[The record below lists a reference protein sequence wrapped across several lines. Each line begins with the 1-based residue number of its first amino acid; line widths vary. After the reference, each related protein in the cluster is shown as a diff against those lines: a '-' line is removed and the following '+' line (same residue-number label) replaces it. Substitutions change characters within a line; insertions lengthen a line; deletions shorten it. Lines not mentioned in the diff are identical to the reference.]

1 MSDIHD
7 AVLAFIPF
15 VVSFYEKSARFL
27 VADKIA
33 VQIESMIYGVY
44 SVLFFLC
51 IYIIW
56 NKPRLQKRRMHLISM
71 IALYVLA
78 TVHMVLMCTLAFKLD
93 NVGVG
98 YGILWAPIGARSS
111 MSGLKRQIFITLKV
125 LFFISNLLADSI
137 LIYRCYLIW
146 GMNVRVIIFPVV
158 AYICTIASFPCQFS
172 RSLRLAEAALITF
185 LSATFVTNVVT
196 VLLTGGRIWW
206 ITRKARKL
214 LDKTIQKRYNTATAV
229 ILESG
234 ILYPGVSILAV
245 ITAIFSSILGGYTVT
260 FTLIGI
266 IYHVVGIAPTL
277 IIVLVGL
284 GVTHDDIKSSVGSFH
299 AAGNA
304 YHSHGPNPPVWN
316 RTSRGVD
323 DIQTRMRDESSFLG

>member
-1 MSDIHD
+1 MSDVHD
-7 AVLAFIPF
+7 AVLSFIPF
-15 VVSFYEKSARFL
+15 V
-27 VADKIA
+27 
-33 VQIESMIYGVY
+33 IESTIYGVY
-44 SVLFFLC
+44 SVLFLLC
-51 IYIIW
+51 IYVIW
-56 NKPRLQKRRMHLISM
+56 NKSRLQKRRMHLISM

-78 TVHMVLMCTLAFKLD
+78 TVHMVLMFTLAFKLD

-98 YGILWAPIGARSS
+98 YGILTAPIGVRSS
-111 MSGLKRQIFITLKV
+111 MSGLKLQIFITLKV
-125 LFFISNLLADSI
+125 LFFISKYDISCSERGYNAHGFSLLADSI
-137 LIYRCYLIW
+137 LIYRCCLIW

-158 AYICTIASFPCQFS
+158 AYICTIVFPKSSSCRGWS
-172 RSLRLAEAALITF
+172 HCICIGDLL
-185 LSATFVTNVVT
+185 T

-206 ITRKARKL
+206 ITRKARK
-214 LDKTIQKRYNTATAV
+214 KPIQKRYNAATAV

-245 ITAIFSSILGGYTVT
+245 ITAIFSGILGGYTVT

-277 IIVLVGL
+277 IIVRVGL
-284 GVTHDDIKSSVGSFH
+284 GVTHDDIQSSVHSFH
-299 AAGNA
+299 AGGNA

-323 DIQTRMRDESSFLG
+323 GIQTGMRDESSLLG